1 MLADTVFL
9 IKDNN
14 VTRCGEKNTDKADAS
29 HHFILLQ
36 SHSKTERV
44 VQSAEFLLSLR
55 SPRRKRGGPLCRLIS
70 FRSLTED
77 RTGGKGRKGKER
89 KGKERFNALHSQ
101 MATPTAS
108 FVQSSSY

>member
-55 SPRRKRGGPLCRLIS
+55 SPRRKRGGPLCRLIC

-101 MATPTAS
+101 MATPAAS